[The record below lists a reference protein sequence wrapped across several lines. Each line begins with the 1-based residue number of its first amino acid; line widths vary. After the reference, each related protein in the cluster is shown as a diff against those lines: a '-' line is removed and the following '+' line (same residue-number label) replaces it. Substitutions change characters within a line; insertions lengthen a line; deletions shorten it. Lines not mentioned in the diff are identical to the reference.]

1 MVLKLGSGA
10 TFSSGLL
17 ALQQEVGPLYSIP
30 NCPRDFIR
38 TSVERV
44 FRDRGFLV
52 DWCKFLLVSNILLL
66 TTFSIFSDYSQN
78 RLIQSRDKIKS
89 SQNSWKLL
97 PIFKKKI
104 IGQNFLIIGNPSSIE
119 KTFRKDLTGKIW

>member
-1 MVLKLGSGA
+1 MLYCCAFIIKIFCNILFYCLSLVLKLGSGA

-52 DWCKFLLVSNILLL
+52 DWCKFLLVSIL
-66 TTFSIFSDYSQN
+66 
-78 RLIQSRDKIKS
+78 
-89 SQNSWKLL
+89 
-97 PIFKKKI
+97 
-104 IGQNFLIIGNPSSIE
+104 
-119 KTFRKDLTGKIW
+119 